1 LSAIAWFV
9 LSQREKRSLADCD
22 AGEKT
27 EKKVIWQ
34 SYGIGVLSGSIN
46 KVANFLLV
54 LALVHVDASVQYPM
68 VTGGTMIVSTAL
80 SFFGDKKPNKGEILG
95 VLLAFL
101 GMLALFLIPA

>member
-1 LSAIAWFV
+1 M
-9 LSQREKRSLADCD
+9 
-22 AGEKT
+22 
-27 EKKVIWQ
+27 
-34 SYGIGVLSGSIN
+34 
-46 KVANFLLV
+46 LV